1 MLYLNRR
8 TALGALLA
16 SAPAVIGASAF
27 AQPPVAPPAPTPP
40 GAPTGSRLIPVEED
54 EIVITLDAWTDTYGR
69 PTASTMINGKGPF
82 SFMVDT
88 GSTTT
93 VITERLATLLGS
105 ISTGTATVAGTT
117 GTTIAPITVLDKVQT
132 GAVSKEGLRVAILPD
147 AGLARGDGI
156 LGADV
161 FVGKRLV
168 FAIRDKIVR
177 VESSNRH
184 TRVAPRGNLRLRNG
198 MLAEVDG
205 RIGNISARLMLDT
218 GADHCIANPALGEAL
233 RAAHPRLERI
243 PKVRVVGVTGHKVL
257 GEYVVL
263 PRVDLKA
270 FMVRDAGAVIADAS
284 IFKLWEL
291 ESEPAM
297 IVGVNLLSRLSQFSI
312 DYGARQFDAQ
322 LAAASDLI
330 ARNQA
335 ALG

>member
-8 TALGALLA
+8 TALGAMLGA
-16 SAPAVIGASAF
+16 APAALGASAF
-27 AQPPVAPPAPTPP
+27 GQPPATPQ
-40 GAPTGSRLIPVEED
+40 GAATGSRLIPVEED

-69 PTASTMINGKGPF
+69 PTASTMLNGKGPF
-82 SFMVDT
+82 AFMVDT

-93 VITERLATLLGS
+93 VISERLATLLGAVS
-105 ISTGTATVAGTT
+105 IGTATVAGTT
-117 GTTIAPITVLDKVQT
+117 GTAVTPVTVLDKVQT
-132 GAVSKEGLRVAILPD
+132 GAVTKEGLRVAILPD
-147 AGLARGDGI
+147 TGLARADGI

-168 FAIRDKIVR
+168 FSISEKIVR

-184 TRVAPRGNLRLRNG
+184 TRIAPRGNLRLRNG

-205 RIGNISARLMLDT
+205 SIGNIPTRLMLDT
-218 GADHCIANPALGEAL
+218 GADHCIANPVLGEAL
-233 RAAHPRLERI
+233 RKAYPRLDRI
-243 PKVRVVGVTGHKVL
+243 PKVRIVGVTGHRVL

-263 PRVDLKA
+263 PRVDAKA
-270 FMVRDAGAVIADAS
+270 FMVKDAGAVIADAS
-284 IFKLWEL
+284 IFKLWDL

-297 IVGVNLLSRLSQFSI
+297 IVGVNLLSRLARFSI

-322 LAAASDLI
+322 VASASDLI

>member
-8 TALGALLA
+8 TALGAMLGA
-16 SAPAVIGASAF
+16 APAALGASAF
-27 AQPPVAPPAPTPP
+27 AQPPATPPPP
-40 GAPTGSRLIPVEED
+40 GAPTGSRLIPVAED

-117 GTTIAPITVLDKVQT
+117 GTAITPITVLDKVQT

-205 RIGNISARLMLDT
+205 RIGNISVRLMLDT

>member
-1 MLYLNRR
+1 MLNLNRR
-8 TALGALLA
+8 TALGALLSA
-16 SAPAVIGASAF
+16 APAAFGAGAF
-27 AQPPVAPPAPTPP
+27 AQPPAA
-40 GAPTGSRLIPVEED
+40 ATGSRLVPAEED
-54 EIVITLDAWTDTYGR
+54 EIAITLDAWTDTYGR

-82 SFMVDT
+82 SFLVDT

-93 VITERLATLLGS
+93 VITERLATLLGT

-117 GTTIAPITVLDKVQT
+117 GAAITPITTLDRIHT
-132 GAVSKEGLRVAILPD
+132 GAVTKEGLRVAILPD
-147 AGLARGDGI
+147 ASLARGDGI
-156 LGADV
+156 LGADI

-168 FAIRDKIVR
+168 FSIRDKLVR
-177 VESSNRH
+177 VESSKRH
-184 TRVAPRGNLRLRNG
+184 TRVASRGNLRLRNG

-205 RIGNISARLMLDT
+205 RVGNISARLMLDT
-218 GADHCIANPALGEAL
+218 GADHCIANPVLGEAL
-233 RAAHPRLERI
+233 RRAYPRLERI
-243 PKVRVVGVTGHKVL
+243 PKVRVVGVTGHKIL

-270 FMVRDAGAVIADAS
+270 FMVKDAGAVIADAS

-297 IVGVNLLSRLSQFSI
+297 IVGVNLLSRLSEFAI

-322 LAAASDLI
+322 LAGAGDLI

>member
-1 MLYLNRR
+1 MLHLNRR
-8 TALGALLA
+8 MALGALLGA
-16 SAPAVIGASAF
+16 APVALGASAF
-27 AQPPVAPPAPTPP
+27 AQPPAAPPT
-40 GAPTGSRLIPVEED
+40 APTGSRLIPVAED
-54 EIVITLDAWTDTYGR
+54 EIAITLDAWTDTYGR

-93 VITERLATLLGS
+93 VMSERLATLLGT

-117 GTTIAPITVLDKVQT
+117 GTAITPIAILDKVQT
-132 GAVSKEGLRVAILPD
+132 GAVTKEGLRVAILPD

-177 VESSNRH
+177 VESSQRA
-184 TRVAPRGNLRLRNG
+184 TRIAPRGNLRLRNG
-198 MLAEVDG
+198 MLAEVEG

-218 GADHCIANPALGEAL
+218 GADHCIANPVLGEAL

-243 PKVRVVGVTGHKVL
+243 PKVRVVGVTGHKIL

-270 FMVRDAGAVIADAS
+270 FIVKDAGAVIADAS
-284 IFKLWEL
+284 IFKLWDL

-312 DYGARQFDAQ
+312 DYGARHFDAQ
-322 LAAASDLI
+322 LADAGDLI